1 VESMASA
8 SPVKPLGLTVNESFG
23 RRYLPIILSLTVGI
37 LVSVG
42 LYFFVESSEN
52 ERIRNTFDNAAEDRA
67 VSIQRALAH
76 KMEMFNAMT
85 AFFQAVGTEVKP
97 EIFKDYVMPFITQ
110 DTSIQAIEWIPY
122 VPDAQ
127 RAEFT
132 ANAQALYPNFQITE
146 LNADNKIVSAAQ
158 RNSYLPLYYV
168 QPIDGNEISVG
179 FDISADKDR
188 RQMLLSARDDNET
201 MAISHV
207 SLVPDTANQH
217 GSVLFLPVYKN
228 HMPIQTI
235 AQRREAFA
243 GFVMGVFLIGEVLD
257 NAVQTL
263 EPRPIDI
270 RVFDMSPEV
279 GEDARFLHFLPGQVD
294 EEILDQLNDEELSQ
308 DIEHAKFKVTREFFI
323 AGRKFSIV
331 CTPAPGYRLTTRS
344 GWQAPAVLI
353 LGLLMTMLL
362 AAYFY
367 TAMRHA
373 YLMAEAA
380 ETANIAQSK
389 FLANMS
395 HQLRTPLN
403 AIIGYSELLQEEA
416 EDLKDEELIG
426 DVERIFIS
434 AKYLLSLSDGIL
446 DLSKIKSGRIEMH
459 SETCKITHLVEEVE
473 SIANVLAKQNGNT
486 LTVNCPADIGT
497 MQTDVTRLHQ
507 VLFNLLNN
515 ASDTTENGALHM
527 YVNRETEGGKEWIRF
542 AIKDQSGGMPPERR
556 DWLLKALA
564 HSDPHASGGE
574 QSVRLGLA
582 ISSHFWQMMNGKF
595 DIEVESG
602 KGTTYILKVPAHNV

>member
-1 VESMASA
+1 MERMASA
-8 SPVKPLGLTVNESFG
+8 NKSNMASNASFG
-23 RRYLPIILSLTVGI
+23 QRYLPIVLSLTVGF

-42 LYFFVESSEN
+42 LYFFVQSSES
-52 ERIRNTFDNAAEDRA
+52 ERIRSTFDDAAEDRA

-76 KMEMFNAMT
+76 KMETFNAMT
-85 AFFQAVGTEVKP
+85 AFFQAVGTDVKP
-97 EIFKDYVMPFITQ
+97 DVFKEYVMPFITQ
-110 DTSIQAIEWIPY
+110 DLSIQALEWIPY
-122 VPDAQ
+122 VRADK
-127 RAEFT
+127 RAEFIAT
-132 ANAQALYPNFQITE
+132 AQMLYPDFQITE
-146 LNADNKIVSAAQ
+146 LNADNTIVTSAQ

-168 QPIDGNEISVG
+168 QPIEGNEVSVG
-179 FDISADKDR
+179 FDISADKQR
-188 RQMLLSARDDNET
+188 RHMLHEARDNNQPV
-201 MAISHV
+201 AIAHV
-207 SLVPDTANQH
+207 TLVPDTANQH
-217 GSVLFLPVYKN
+217 GSVLFLPVYTN
-228 HMPIQTI
+228 GMPIQTI

-257 NAVQTL
+257 NAMQTL

-270 RVFDMSPEV
+270 RVFDLSPETSD
-279 GEDARFLHFLPGQVD
+279 DARFLHFMPGQVD
-294 EEILDQLNDEELSQ
+294 EDILDQLNDEELSQ
-308 DIEHAKFKVTREFFI
+308 DIDDAEFKITREFFI
-323 AGRKFSIV
+323 AGRKLSVI
-331 CTPAPGYRLTTRS
+331 CTPAPGYHLTTGS
-344 GWQAPAVLI
+344 GWQATAVLL
-353 LGLLMTMLL
+353 LGLLVTVLL

-367 TAMRHA
+367 NAMRHA
-373 YLMAEAA
+373 YVMAEIA
-380 ETANIAQSK
+380 EEANIAQSK

-416 EDLKDEELIG
+416 EDLQDEALTG
-426 DVERIFIS
+426 DVERIYIS

-473 SIANVLAKQNGNT
+473 SIANVLAKQNGNK
-486 LTVNCPADIGT
+486 LVVNCPPDIGT

-515 ASDTTENGALHM
+515 ASDSTENGEMHM
-527 YVNRETEGGKEWIRF
+527 DIARETESGKEWIRF
-542 AIKDQSGGMPPERR
+542 SIKDQSGGMPPERR
-556 DWLLKALA
+556 EWLLKALA

-602 KGTTYILKVPAHNV
+602 KGTTYILKIPAHNV

>member
-1 VESMASA
+1 MESMAS
-8 SPVKPLGLTVNESFG
+8 SVKPTASVSNESFG
-23 RRYLPIILSLTVGI
+23 QRYLPIVLSLTVGI

-42 LYFFVESSEN
+42 LYFFVESAEQ
-52 ERIRNTFDNAAEDRA
+52 ERIRSTFDNAAEDRA

-85 AFFQAVGTEVKP
+85 AFFQSVGTDVKP
-97 EIFKDYVMPFITQ
+97 EIFKEYVMPFITQ
-110 DTSIQAIEWIPY
+110 DPSIQAIEWIPY
-122 VPDAQ
+122 VRDSE

-132 ANAQALYPNFQITE
+132 ANAQNLYPNFQITE
-146 LNADNKIVSAAQ
+146 LNADNEIVTAAQ

-168 QPIDGNEISVG
+168 QPIDGNEVSVG
-179 FDISADKDR
+179 FDVSADKVR
-188 RQMLLSARDDNET
+188 RHMLHTSRDDNQP

-207 SLVPDTANQH
+207 TLVPDTSNQH
-217 GSVLFLPVYKN
+217 GSVLFLPVYKTG
-228 HMPIQTI
+228 MPIQTI

-257 NAVQTL
+257 NAMMTL

-270 RVFDMSPEV
+270 RVFDISPEV
-279 GEDARFLHFLPGQVD
+279 KDDERFLHLLSGQID
-294 EEILDQLNDEELSQ
+294 EEILDQLTDEELAQ
-308 DIEHAKFKVTREFFI
+308 DIEDAVFKVTREFFI
-323 AGRKFSIV
+323 AGRKLSIV
-331 CTPAPGYRLTTRS
+331 CTPAPGYHLTTGS

-353 LGLLMTMLL
+353 LGLLITVLL

-367 TAMRHA
+367 SAMRHA
-373 YLMAEAA
+373 YVMAEAA
-380 ETANIAQSK
+380 EQANIAQSK

-416 EDLKDEELIG
+416 EDLHDEELTG

-446 DLSKIKSGRIEMH
+446 DLSKIKSGRIELH

-473 SIANVLAKQNGNT
+473 RIAHVLAKQNGNT
-486 LTVNCPADIGT
+486 LTVNCPPDIGT
-497 MQTDVTRLHQ
+497 MQTDITRLHQ

-515 ASDTTENGALHM
+515 ASDATENGELHM
-527 YVNRETEGGKEWIRF
+527 DVARETESNKEWIRF
-542 AIKDQSGGMPPERR
+542 SIKDQSGGMPPERR
-556 DWLLKALA
+556 TWLLQALA

-582 ISSHFWQMMNGKF
+582 ISSHFWQMMSGKF

-602 KGTTYILKVPAHNV
+602 KGTTYILKIPAHNI

>member
-1 VESMASA
+1 MASA
-8 SPVKPLGLTVNESFG
+8 VKPIGLASNESFG
-23 RRYLPIILSLTVGI
+23 QRYLPIILSLTVGF
-37 LVSVG
+37 LVSIG
-42 LYFFVESSEN
+42 LYFFVESAEN
-52 ERIRNTFDNAAEDRA
+52 QRIRSTFDNAAEDRA

-85 AFFQAVGTEVKP
+85 AFFQSVGTDVKP
-97 EIFKDYVMPFITQ
+97 EMFKNYVMPFITH
-110 DTSIQAIEWIPY
+110 DPSIQAIEWIPY
-122 VPDAQ
+122 VRDSK

-132 ANAQALYPNFQITE
+132 ANAQTQYPNFQITE
-146 LNADNKIVSAAQ
+146 LNADNKIVAAAQ

-168 QPIDGNEISVG
+168 QPIDGNEVSVG
-179 FDISADKDR
+179 FDISADKER
-188 RQMLLSARDDNET
+188 RQMLHSARDENQP

-207 SLVPDTANQH
+207 TLVPDTANQH
-217 GSVLFLPVYKN
+217 GSVLFLPVYKTG
-228 HMPIQTI
+228 MPIQTI

-243 GFVMGVFLIGEVLD
+243 GFVMGAFLIGEVLD
-257 NAVQTL
+257 NAMQTL

-279 GEDARFLHFLPGQVD
+279 EEDARFLHFLPGQVD
-294 EEILDQLNDEELSQ
+294 EEILDQLGDEELSQ
-308 DIEHAKFKVTREFFI
+308 DIEDAMFKITREFFI
-323 AGRKFSIV
+323 AGRKLSIV
-331 CTPAPGYRLTTRS
+331 CTPAPGYHLTTGG

-353 LGLLMTMLL
+353 LGLFITILL

-367 TAMRHA
+367 NAMRHA
-373 YLMAEAA
+373 YVMAEAA
-380 ETANIAQSK
+380 EQANIAQSK

-416 EDLKDEELIG
+416 EDLQDEELTG

-446 DLSKIKSGRIEMH
+446 DLSKIKSGRIELH

-486 LTVNCPADIGT
+486 LTVNCPSEIGT

-515 ASDTTENGALHM
+515 ASDGTENGELHM
-527 YVNRETEGGKEWIRF
+527 DVTRETESGKEWIRF
-542 AIKDQSGGMPPERR
+542 SIKDQSGGMPPERR
-556 DWLLKALA
+556 EWLLKALA

-582 ISSHFWQMMNGKF
+582 ISSHFWQMMSGKF

-602 KGTTYILKVPAHNV
+602 KGTTYILKIPAHNV